1 MFKKNCVE
9 NSKANMM
16 SSFSRELPSEP
27 FIAGVLRKCSRKIC
41 VENSASNFSLPAVSE
56 SAQETFTNLLFLM
69 LPIPFQILHF
79 LIVPVLSQ
87 KTIDPSKF
95 VILLTKTAP
104 RDLRGCAGR
113 PCHLIRMIRELA
125 ARVLL
130 DYLMGLASAWPE
142 LAEL

>member
-1 MFKKNCVE
+1 MLKKHLQICYFSCCQYPFK
-9 NSKANMM
+9 
-16 SSFSRELPSEP
+16 
-27 FIAGVLRKCSRKIC
+27 
-41 VENSASNFSLPAVSE
+41 
-56 SAQETFTNLLFLM
+56 
-69 LPIPFQILHF
+69 ILHF

-113 PCHLIRMIRELA
+113 PGHLIRMIRELA